1 MANTDAGKIRFA
13 PSGML
18 SIAPTGGS
26 LVVPTEVGDG
36 GETIP
41 AGYKALG
48 YVTEEGVT
56 LTPTIQ
62 TTPLPA
68 WQSAAPVLYNV
79 DSAAFQVQATLLEAS
94 KLVTET
100 FFGTTWTEVMEDV
113 GGTPTPTGT
122 YKLNLSSLPELAEF
136 SLVVDWKQK
145 NEYWRVVLNR
155 SMVSERG
162 AITLQRTQA
171 KQFQLTIDAMDL
183 DGSLGDVYTNAVMT
197 DTP

>member
-1 MANTDAGKIRFA
+1 MATGNAEKIRFA
-13 PSGML
+13 PSGMIYL
-18 SIAPTGGS
+18 APTGGS
-26 LVVPTEVGDG
+26 LVLPTDVGDG
-36 GETIP
+36 ETAP

-48 YVTEEGVT
+48 YVSEEGVT

-62 TTPLPA
+62 TTPLNA

-113 GGTPTPTGT
+113 GGTPTPTGEYRLDLT
-122 YKLNLSSLPELAEF
+122 SLPELAEF
-136 SLVVDWKQK
+136 SLVVDWKYK
-145 NEYWRVVLNR
+145 TNLWRTVISR
-155 SMVSERG
+155 AMVSERG
-162 AITLQRTQA
+162 AISLQRTQSE
-171 KQFQLTIDAMDL
+171 QFQLTIDAMDL
-183 DGSLGDVYTNAVMT
+183 DGSLGYVLTNEVMT